1 VVKPD
6 FMKHSAVPPPV
17 RLVKWH
23 FDQPMKLRQPK
34 VPPQGC
40 RWYDLA
46 EAAVRAVRG
55 ALPAELRD
63 AAAAVP
69 VVLEDIPGRD
79 LADAGFP
86 DDLLGLFDAP
96 TYAEGVGGDE
106 PRPPAIR
113 LFVRNLRDEAA
124 DDPDTFREE
133 VRITYLHELG
143 HFLGLDEDALAAR
156 GLE

>member
-1 VVKPD
+1 MKPR
-6 FMKHSAVPPPV
+6 HP
-17 RLVKWH
+17 
-23 FDQPMKLRQPK
+23 KL
-34 VPPQGC
+34 PPQGR

-46 EAAVRAVRG
+46 EAAVRVVRA
-55 ALPAELRD
+55 ALPVDLRA

-69 VVLEDIPGRD
+69 VVLEDLPGRD

-86 DDLLGLFDAP
+86 GDLLGLFDAP
-96 TYAEGVGGDE
+96 TYAEGVAADD

-124 DDPDTFREE
+124 DDPGAFREE

-143 HFLGLDEDALAAR
+143 HFLGLDEAALAAR